1 MSTPHNTAEKGQIAS
16 TVLMPGDP
24 LRAKYIAETYLDNVS
39 EFNHVRGMLGFTGT
53 YQGKPVSVM
62 GSGMGIPSIGI
73 YSYELFH
80 HYGVDNIIRLGSSGS
95 YVEGLNLFDVVMATA
110 AWSASTYALAQSG
123 YDKDLTY
130 PSTQLNAQLKE
141 SAQRLGKELVE
152 GVVHSSDVFYYHGV
166 DKAAYIEK
174 LNREHGCICIDMESF
189 ALFHNAALNG
199 KRAATLL
206 TISDTL
212 KGEKQSISSADRE
225 LALTN
230 MMEIALGIL

>member
-1 MSTPHNTAEKGQIAS
+1 M
-16 TVLMPGDP
+16 
-24 LRAKYIAETYLDNVS
+24 
-39 EFNHVRGMLGFTGT
+39 
-53 YQGKPVSVM
+53 
-62 GSGMGIPSIGI
+62 
-73 YSYELFH
+73 
-80 HYGVDNIIRLGSSGS
+80 
-95 YVEGLNLFDVVMATA
+95 
-110 AWSASTYALAQSG
+110 
-123 YDKDLTY
+123 
-130 PSTQLNAQLKE
+130 
-141 SAQRLGKELVE
+141 E